1 MSKSRTE
8 RLLSSSRPLE
18 LGAGF
23 GLLLSLGCATY
34 GSHLSATPVARGTDE
49 LSLSADALVIDRGF
63 GPQIVPNP
71 EVGWRHGWGDDFD
84 VGGRANLAGV
94 EANGRLRVLD
104 GEWLDLA
111 VVPGAGF
118 GFVPATNADSGLFN
132 LSALGALLAGVQLQ
146 QRSQLVLGPRGI
158 VTYAFPL
165 TAFGGDTSGAKLI
178 YLVGGTLGVR
188 FPVGETTWLFPD
200 VNVLVPYDSDRKEWY
215 FPSIQGGVAL
225 QFE

>member
-1 MSKSRTE
+1 MSKSRAE
-8 RLLSSSRPLE
+8 RQLRSTRPLE

-23 GLLLSLGCATY
+23 GVLLSLGCATY
-34 GSHLSATPVARGTDE
+34 GSHLSATPVARGTEE

-71 EVGWRHGWGDDFD
+71 EVGWRHGSGDDFD
-84 VGGRANLAGV
+84 VGGRVNLAGV
-94 EANGRLRVLD
+94 EANARLRVLD

-132 LSALGALLAGVQLQ
+132 LSALGALLAGMQLH